1 MHDEDGI
8 EVDTLAVGLTRPSTV
23 LGVPY
28 GAAVLNLLICVE
40 ALALT
45 ENLLWLFM
53 CVPVHGIFYLITLKD
68 PRTFELLALWAR
80 TSLGTQITSRWY
92 WSASSY
98 SPLTMRERPR
108 YWQRWLARQRWKR
121 EARERREKWELP
133 QMREMRKMR
142 EKRK

>member
-1 MHDEDGI
+1 MDEECGI

-28 GAAVLNLLICVE
+28 GAAILNVLISVE

-45 ENLLWLFM
+45 ENLLWLLM
-53 CVPVHGIFYLITLKD
+53 CIPVHGICYLITLKD

-80 TSLGTQITSRWY
+80 TTLGTQITSRWY

-98 SPLTMRERPR
+98 SPLSFRSR
-108 YWQRWLARQRWKR
+108 YGHVQRWFLKRRLKR
-121 EARERREKWELP
+121 ENLE
-133 QMREMRKMR
+133 
-142 EKRK
+142 